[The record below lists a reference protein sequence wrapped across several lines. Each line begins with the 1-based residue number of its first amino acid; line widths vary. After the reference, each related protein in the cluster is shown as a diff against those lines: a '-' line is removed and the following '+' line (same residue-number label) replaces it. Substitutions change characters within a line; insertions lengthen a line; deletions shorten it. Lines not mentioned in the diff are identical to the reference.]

1 MRINAKNQ
9 ELIMIDGEGVAE
21 AVDEFTYLGATVCKE
36 EGAGMKD
43 PKNRLSKARSALV
56 RLKRI
61 WRSNT
66 TLRRTKLRLYRT
78 LIVPVLLYGCQT
90 WKVNKGDDRAVD
102 VFDNKCLRRI
112 LQIQWQDHASTEELL
127 LLERAN
133 MKLMTKEVKQR
144 RWKMIGHILKQDQNS
159 DCNIAMTW
167 APEGKRRRARPKT
180 TWRQTVEKERA
191 EAG

>member
-1 MRINAKNQ
+1 MDEEVRRVGLKINTEKTKVMRINVKNQ
-9 ELIMIDGEGVAE
+9 ELMMIDGQGVAE
-21 AVDEFTYLGATVCKE
+21 VDEFTYLGATVCKE

-78 LIVPVLLYGCQT
+78 LVVPVLLYGCET

-102 VFDNKCLRRI
+102 WFHNNCLRRI
-112 LQIQWQDHASTEELL
+112 LQIQ
-127 LLERAN
+127 
-133 MKLMTKEVKQR
+133 
-144 RWKMIGHILKQDQNS
+144 
-159 DCNIAMTW
+159 
-167 APEGKRRRARPKT
+167 
-180 TWRQTVEKERA
+180 
-191 EAG
+191 

>member
-9 ELIMIDGEGVAE
+9 ELIMIDGQGVAE

-61 WRSNT
+61 WRSKT
-66 TLRRTKLRLYRT
+66 ILRRAKLYRT
-78 LIVPVLLYGCQT
+78 LVVPVLLYGCET

-102 VFDNKCLRRI
+102 WFHNNCLRRI
-112 LQIQWQDHASTEELL
+112 LQIQWAGPCQYW
-127 LLERAN
+127 RAA
-133 MKLMTKEVKQR
+133 TKKEQIWNLWVKKWSSVDG
-144 RWKMIGHILKQDQNS
+144 RWLDIYWNR
-159 DCNIAMTW
+159 T
-167 APEGKRRRARPKT
+167 KT
-180 TWRQTVEKERA
+180 ATAT
-191 EAG
+191 

>member
-78 LIVPVLLYGCQT
+78 LVVPVLLYGFET
-90 WKVNKGDDRAVD
+90 WIMNKRDDRAVE
-102 VFDNKCLRRI
+102 VFYNKCLRGI
-112 LQIQWQDHASTEELL
+112 LQMQGPCKRELSWTMSVL
-127 LLERAN
+127 KSCL
-133 MKLMTKEVKQR
+133 KE
-144 RWKMIGHILKQDQNS
+144 
-159 DCNIAMTW
+159 
-167 APEGKRRRARPKT
+167 
-180 TWRQTVEKERA
+180 QT
-191 EAG
+191 